1 MKRTLILTIL
11 DGWGIGKP
19 DISNPIHN
27 AKLKNIQYLK
37 EHYLLGALQASG
49 IAVGLPWGEEGNSE
63 VGHLTIGAG
72 KVLYQHFPRISLAI
86 RDNSFFENKVLK
98 DAFSFAAKN
107 NSAVNLIG
115 LLTEGN
121 VHASF
126 EHLAGLVEMA
136 AREKIGKLNF
146 HLFADGKDGPPRSV
160 VSLLGKLDDIINKHK
175 VGVLASLSGRYYA
188 MDREGYWDRTEQAY
202 KVIVGEGE
210 AAEADPKTI
219 LQKTFERGLNEEF
232 FRPKLFGSPEFGVR
246 ENDAVIFFNFR
257 EDSMRQIAES
267 FINPNFQRFA
277 AKQFKNVYFCS
288 LTKYRDN
295 FTMPVAFPPER
306 VDAPLG
312 KVFENNGKNQLRLAE
327 TEKYAHVTYFFNGL
341 RDAPFDGEFRVLIP
355 SRNVARMD
363 QAPEMM
369 AAAITDRIVS
379 SLGEGGYDFILV
391 NLANAD
397 VIAHTGNYDATFAAV
412 KTIDESLGVIYKTVK
427 EQNYIWVIT
436 ADHGNAER
444 LFDPLTA
451 LPETKH
457 DPNPVPVIVVAKEF
471 ERLKT
476 ADEVRAIENESVG
489 ILADVSPT
497 ILDLLN
503 IAKPKE
509 MTGQSLLKFLR

>member
-19 DISNPIHN
+19 DISNPIYN
-27 AKLKNIQYLK
+27 ANLKNIQYLK
-37 EHYLLGALQASG
+37 EHYPLGALQASG

-72 KVLYQHFPRISLAI
+72 KVLYQHFPRISLAV
-86 RDNSFFENKVLK
+86 RDGSFFENKVLK
-98 DAFSFAAKN
+98 DAFNFAVQN

-126 EHLAGLVEMA
+126 EHLIGLVEMA
-136 AREKIGKLNF
+136 ARKKISRLNF
-146 HLFADGKDGPPRSV
+146 HLFADGKDGPPRSAI
-160 VSLLGKLDDIINKHK
+160 SLLGQLDGLVKKYKI
-175 VGVLASLSGRYYA
+175 GTLASLSGRYYA

-202 KVIVGEGE
+202 RVITGEGE
-210 AAEADPKTI
+210 AATDPKI
-219 LQKTFERGLNEEF
+219 VLEKTFERGLNEEF
-232 FRPKLFGSPEFGVR
+232 LKPKRFGSSGLGVR

-267 FINPNFQRFA
+267 FINPNFQRFPV
-277 AKQFKNVYFCS
+277 KQFKSVYFCS
-288 LTKYRDN
+288 LTRYRDN

-306 VDAPLG
+306 VDVPLG
-312 KVFENNGKNQLRLAE
+312 KVFENNGKNQLRIAE
-327 TEKYAHVTYFFNGL
+327 TEKYAHATYFFNGL
-341 RDAPFDGEFRVLIP
+341 RDAPYDGEFRVLIP

-363 QAPEMM
+363 EAPEMM
-369 AAAITDRIVS
+369 AAAVTDRVVS
-379 SLGEGGYDFILV
+379 SLGEGGFDFILV
-391 NLANAD
+391 NFANAD
-397 VIAHTGNYDATFAAV
+397 VIAHTGNYDASLSAV
-412 KTIDESLGVIYKTVK
+412 KTIDESLGILYQTIRS
-427 EQNYIWVIT
+427 QNYIWVIT

-451 LPETKH
+451 IPETKH
-457 DPNPVPVIVVAKEF
+457 DPNPVPIIVVAKEF

-476 ADEVRAIENESVG
+476 ADDVKAIESESVG

-503 IAKPKE
+503 LEKPKE
-509 MTGQSLLKFLR
+509 MSGQSLLKFLR